1 MEAKRQLPA
10 PTTTLRVAIVIIF
23 CQLCLLGSLTLSQ
36 EDASSSAA
44 ARCQLADWNGT
55 APASGAGRRVTL
67 QRDNWNSV
75 SP

>member
-36 EDASSSAA
+36 E
-44 ARCQLADWNGT
+44 
-55 APASGAGRRVTL
+55 
-67 QRDNWNSV
+67 
-75 SP
+75 